1 MAENTSKED
10 LLREGDIS
18 VEDNLEGMAG
28 SKSSMVLSE
37 NAEQTALLTSMNE
50 TMKAMS
56 ESLRGSGET
65 PTLKP
70 ADSAK
75 RGRKTNNGSHDL
87 LSDSAESDADQLLES
102 NKRQKIQDGDEEED
116 TLLDEIVQSMNETEK
131 TDAKISEKLEK
142 IVENRWF
149 KLSDGQ
155 LKEKTEKYLRPAI
168 CDNFITPKVNP
179 EILERLDR
187 QTRGRDLKLST
198 LQSTTTKMGYICTKA
213 TELLLQAR
221 RENKSLDIEQL
232 IRMHTD
238 ALGLSGHISFE
249 ISQRR
254 RDAIRPNLNKEYAT
268 LCASHVP
275 ITKMLFGDKQTQLNH
290 IRASN
295 KISNTTSTQGG
306 NKGCSKQRG
315 PSYLGSHS
323 TSTGRN
329 FLGRTSQTSQ
339 LSNRARNNRN
349 YPLKKKLSQRS
360 EVTTTSIINQV
371 DSPQV
376 RDNFIIM
383 TTDASLSGWGAC
395 LDGMTTGGRWNPDEA
410 THDINYLEMLAVL
423 FALQSFSD
431 KVLAKHIKLMVDNT
445 IAVATINQM
454 GTCHSNLN
462 NKLEQQIW
470 EWCSR

>member
-1 MAENTSKED
+1 MAENTSED
-10 LLREGDIS
+10 DFLREGDIS
-18 VEDNLEGMAG
+18 VQDNLEGMATG
-28 SKSSMVLSE
+28 SKSSTLWSE
-37 NAEQTALLTSMNE
+37 NAELMALLTSMNE

-56 ESLRGSGET
+56 KSLRGSGEL

-102 NKRQKIQDGDEEED
+102 NKRQKIQDGDEEEN

-155 LKEKTEKYLRPAI
+155 LKEKTEKYLRPAN

-179 EILERLDR
+179 EIWERLDR

-198 LQSTTTKMGYICTKA
+198 LQSTTTKVGYVCTKA
-213 TELLLQAR
+213 TELLSQAR
-221 RENKSLDIEQL
+221 RENKSPDIEQL

-238 ALGLSGHISFE
+238 ALGLLGHISFE

-254 RDAIRPNLNKEYAT
+254 RDAIRPNLNKEYAR

-275 ITKMLFGDKQTQLNH
+275 ITKMLFGRELQIQLNH

-295 KISNTTSTQGG
+295 KISNTISIQGG
-306 NKGCSKQRG
+306 NRGYLKQRG
-315 PSYLGSHS
+315 PSYRGSHS

-329 FLGRTSQTSQ
+329 F
-339 LSNRARNNRN
+339 
-349 YPLKKKLSQRS
+349 Y
-360 EVTTTSIINQV
+360 
-371 DSPQV
+371 V
-376 RDNFIIM
+376 RLNFNLI
-383 TTDASLSGWGAC
+383 
-395 LDGMTTGGRWNPDEA
+395 
-410 THDINYLEMLAVL
+410 
-423 FALQSFSD
+423 
-431 KVLAKHIKLMVDNT
+431 
-445 IAVATINQM
+445 
-454 GTCHSNLN
+454 NLN
-462 NKLEQQIW
+462 
-470 EWCSR
+470 

>member
-10 LLREGDIS
+10 PLREGDIS

-28 SKSSMVLSE
+28 SKISTVLSE

-65 PTLKP
+65 PTPKP

-87 LSDSAESDADQLLES
+87 LSDSAKSDADQLLES

-131 TDAKISEKLEK
+131 TGAKISEKLAK
-142 IVENRWF
+142 IVEKRWLN

-155 LKEKTEKYLRPAI
+155 LKEKMEKYLRPAN
-168 CDNFITPKVNP
+168 CDNFITPKVHL
-179 EILERLDR
+179 EIWERLDR
-187 QTRGRDLKLST
+187 QTCGRDLKLSI
-198 LQSTTTKMGYICTKA
+198 LQSTTTKVGYIWTKA

-221 RENKSLDIEQL
+221 RENKSPDIEQL

-238 ALGLSGHISFE
+238 TLGLLGHISFE

-254 RDAIRPNLNKEYAT
+254 RDAIRPNLNKEYAR

-275 ITKMLFGDKQTQLNH
+275 ITKMLFGRELQIQLNH

-295 KISNTTSTQGG
+295 KISNTISTQGG
-306 NKGCSKQRG
+306 NRGYSKQRG
-315 PSYLGSHS
+315 PSYRGSHS

-329 FLGRTSQTSQ
+329 FFREN
-339 LSNRARNNRN
+339 LSDEPAE
-349 YPLKKKLSQRS
+349 QARS
-360 EVTTTSIINQV
+360 EQPELTPEEKISQ
-371 DSPQV
+371 
-376 RDNFIIM
+376 
-383 TTDASLSGWGAC
+383 
-395 LDGMTTGGRWNPDEA
+395 
-410 THDINYLEMLAVL
+410 
-423 FALQSFSD
+423 
-431 KVLAKHIKLMVDNT
+431 
-445 IAVATINQM
+445 
-454 GTCHSNLN
+454 
-462 NKLEQQIW
+462 
-470 EWCSR
+470 

>member
-10 LLREGDIS
+10 LLRKGDIS

-28 SKSSMVLSE
+28 SK

-65 PTLKP
+65 PTPKP

-149 KLSDGQ
+149 NKLSDGQ
-155 LKEKTEKYLRPAI
+155 LKEKTEKYLRPTI

-254 RDAIRPNLNKEYAT
+254 RDAIRRNLNKEYAT

-275 ITKMLFGDKQTQLNH
+275 ITKMLFEDELQTQLNH

-339 LSNRARNNRN
+339 HCNRARNNRN

-360 EVTTTSIINQV
+360 EVTTTSIFNQV
-371 DSPQV
+371 DSTQV
-376 RDNFIIM
+376 RDNFESFLPILLEYFREKN
-383 TTDASLSGWGAC
+383 AFLYGWQFSSPFFT
-395 LDGMTTGGRWNPDEA
+395 M
-410 THDINYLEMLAVL
+410 AV
-423 FALQSFSD
+423 F
-431 KVLAKHIKLMVDNT
+431 
-445 IAVATINQM
+445 
-454 GTCHSNLN
+454 NL
-462 NKLEQQIW
+462 
-470 EWCSR
+470 RP

>member
-65 PTLKP
+65 PTPKP

-75 RGRKTNNGSHDL
+75 RGRKANNGSHDL

-102 NKRQKIQDGDEEED
+102 NKRQKIQDGDEEEN

-275 ITKMLFGDKQTQLNH
+275 ITKMLFGDELQTQLNH

-315 PSYLGSHS
+315 PSYPGSHS

-360 EVTTTSIINQV
+360 EVTTISIINQV
-371 DSPQV
+371 DLPQV
-376 RDNFIIM
+376 RDNFESFLPI
-383 TTDASLSGWGAC
+383 LLEYFRERWLFFYGWQFSSPFFT
-395 LDGMTTGGRWNPDEA
+395 M
-410 THDINYLEMLAVL
+410 AV
-423 FALQSFSD
+423 F
-431 KVLAKHIKLMVDNT
+431 
-445 IAVATINQM
+445 
-454 GTCHSNLN
+454 NL
-462 NKLEQQIW
+462 
-470 EWCSR
+470 RP

>member
-10 LLREGDIS
+10 PLREGDIS

-28 SKSSMVLSE
+28 SKSSTVLSE

-65 PTLKP
+65 PAPKP

-75 RGRKTNNGSHDL
+75 RGRKTNNGSYDL

-116 TLLDEIVQSMNETEK
+116 TLLDEIVQSMNET
-131 TDAKISEKLEK
+131 DAKISEKLEK

-149 KLSDGQ
+149 NKLSDGQ

-179 EILERLDR
+179 EILERLDG

-275 ITKMLFGDKQTQLNH
+275 ITKMLFGDELQTQLNH

-360 EVTTTSIINQV
+360 EVTTISIINQV
-371 DSPQV
+371 DLPQV
-376 RDNFIIM
+376 RDNFESFLPI
-383 TTDASLSGWGAC
+383 L
-395 LDGMTTGGRWNPDEA
+395 LEYFRERW
-410 THDINYLEMLAVL
+410 L
-423 FALQSFSD
+423 FF
-431 KVLAKHIKLMVDNT
+431 
-445 IAVATINQM
+445 
-454 GTCHSNLN
+454 
-462 NKLEQQIW
+462 
-470 EWCSR
+470 

>member
-10 LLREGDIS
+10 LLRKGDIS

-28 SKSSMVLSE
+28 SK
-37 NAEQTALLTSMNE
+37 NAEQTALLTSINE

-65 PTLKP
+65 PTPKP

-116 TLLDEIVQSMNETEK
+116 TLLDEIVQSMNKTEK

-149 KLSDGQ
+149 NKLSDGQ

-254 RDAIRPNLNKEYAT
+254 RDAIRRNLNKEYAT

-275 ITKMLFGDKQTQLNH
+275 ITKMLFEDELQTQLNH

-339 LSNRARNNRN
+339 HSNRARNNRN

-376 RDNFIIM
+376 RDNFESFLPILLEYFREKN
-383 TTDASLSGWGAC
+383 AFLYGWQFSSPFFT
-395 LDGMTTGGRWNPDEA
+395 M
-410 THDINYLEMLAVL
+410 AV
-423 FALQSFSD
+423 F
-431 KVLAKHIKLMVDNT
+431 
-445 IAVATINQM
+445 
-454 GTCHSNLN
+454 NL
-462 NKLEQQIW
+462 
-470 EWCSR
+470 RP

>member
-1 MAENTSKED
+1 MAENTSEDD
-10 LLREGDIS
+10 LLIEDIS
-18 VEDNLEGMAG
+18 VENKLEGMATG
-28 SKSSMVLSE
+28 SKSSTVLSE
-37 NAEQTALLTSMNE
+37 NAELIALLTSMNE

-56 ESLRGSGET
+56 ESLRCSGET
-65 PTLKP
+65 PTPKP

-131 TDAKISEKLEK
+131 TDAKISEKLAK
-142 IVENRWF
+142 IVENRWLS

-275 ITKMLFGDKQTQLNH
+275 ITKMLFGDELQTQLNH

-376 RDNFIIM
+376 RDNFESFLPI
-383 TTDASLSGWGAC
+383 L
-395 LDGMTTGGRWNPDEA
+395 LEYFRERW
-410 THDINYLEMLAVL
+410 L
-423 FALQSFSD
+423 FF
-431 KVLAKHIKLMVDNT
+431 
-445 IAVATINQM
+445 
-454 GTCHSNLN
+454 
-462 NKLEQQIW
+462 
-470 EWCSR
+470 